1 MSRFMNNLK
10 RRVAKKVKRIVL
22 PESHSRRVLQ
32 AVEMVQTEGFA
43 RPILV
48 GRPHELIER
57 AGEYQ
62 IDLDGIEIID
72 PETYPMLDKF
82 SKYYAEK
89 SSKGSMS
96 EEEARTILLQNPI
109 RFGACLVAFDI
120 ADGMVAGI
128 TDPSSEVLH
137 ASLQLIGV
145 HPGVTTVSSTMI
157 MITDKPQFG
166 DDGIF
171 VIGDPDVIIEPT
183 AQQLADIA
191 ANCVERARRTVQ
203 ILDPRVALLSYSTM
217 GSGEGEEVDRVREAV
232 QLLRDRN
239 VDFAFDGELQLDTA
253 IVPRIAQNKAPDS
266 AVAGQANILIFP
278 NLSAANV
285 SYKMLKYLYDA
296 QAVGPMLQGLKKP
309 VMDLPRGCSPEDIVD
324 VMAVCCSDAIY
335 MEEERKRD
343 IEFTS
348 RFEKLDRRVAIAK
361 HNVSIQFDESK
372 CKNCTLCRR
381 RCADVMT
388 ITGYY
393 SLESTGDKPIC
404 VNCGQCALTCVFDAT
419 NGVSQSEFIQRD
431 IDDPDKIVIFQ
442 TAPAVRVALGE
453 EFGMPYG
460 SMVQGKL
467 IAALRALGGDYV
479 FDTNFGADLT
489 IMEEASELLDRLENK
504 KKLLPQ
510 FTSCCPSWVEFTE
523 IFFPELIPH
532 LSTAKSPISML
543 SSMIKTYFA
552 DRKHL
557 DPKKIVTVCVT
568 PCTAKKAEIERPEHN
583 AAGRYWDQPEIR
595 DTDYC
600 ITTREL
606 ANWMRSRNIDFNSLE
621 DSAYDSVFGE
631 SSGAGMIFGASGGV
645 MEAALRTLV
654 YLDTG
659 RVADKNFLNFTPV
672 RGLDGVK
679 EASIT
684 FRNDII
690 RVAAISG
697 LGNARKIMNVLKEN
711 HSWKKYAFIEVM
723 ACPGG
728 CIGGGGQPRTK
739 MPQEITAKRAR
750 IESVYALDRE
760 NIIHSSWQ
768 NQELSQL
775 YARFLDKPLS
785 ERAEQLLHTQYVNK
799 HYMLGR
805 EDNVEPISS

>member
-10 RRVAKKVKRIVL
+10 RRVAKNPKKVVL

-32 AVEMVQTEGFA
+32 AVEQIQSEMFA
-43 RPILV
+43 RPILIGKPQKLV
-48 GRPHELIER
+48 EI
-57 AGEYQ
+57 AAEYQ

-72 PETYPMLDKF
+72 PETYPMLETF
-82 SKYYAEK
+82 SQYYIEHAKENV
-89 SSKGSMS
+89 SAA
-96 EEEARTILLQNPI
+96 EARNILIKNPI
-109 RFGACLVAFDI
+109 RFAACLVAFDI
-120 ADGMVAGI
+120 VDGMVAGI

-145 HPGVTTVSSTMI
+145 HPGVTTVCSSLI
-157 MITDKPQFG
+157 LITDKPQFG

-191 ANCVERARRTVQ
+191 VACVDRARRTVQ
-203 ILDPRVALLSYSTM
+203 TLDPKVALLSYSTR

-253 IVPRIAQNKAPDS
+253 LVPRIAHNKAPES
-266 AVAGQANILIFP
+266 PVAGQANVLIFP
-278 NLSAANV
+278 NLSASNI
-285 SYKMLKYLYDA
+285 SYKMLQQLYGA
-296 QAVGPMLQGLKKP
+296 TAVGPMLQGLKKP
-309 VMDLPRGCSPEDIVD
+309 VMDLPRGCTPDDIEDIV
-324 VMAVCCSDAIY
+324 AVCCSDAIY
-335 MEEERKRD
+335 MDEERKRD

-348 RFEKLDRRVAIAK
+348 RFEKLDRRVAVENR
-361 HNVSIQFDESK
+361 NVSIHFDADK

-381 RCADVMT
+381 RCADVMSM
-388 ITGYY
+388 TGYY
-393 SLESTGDKPIC
+393 SLESTGDIPIC
-404 VNCGQCALTCVFDAT
+404 VHCGQCSLTCMFGAT
-419 NGVSQSEFIQRD
+419 MGVSQE
-431 IDDPDKIVIFQ
+431 DKIKEAIRDPKKVVIFQ
-442 TAPAVRVALGE
+442 TAPAVRVSLGE

-460 SMVQGKL
+460 SIVQGKM
-467 IAALRALGGDYV
+467 IAALRALGGKYI

-489 IMEEASELLDRLENK
+489 IMEEASELLYRLKHKRE
-504 KKLLPQ
+504 LLPQ

-543 SSMIKTYFA
+543 SPLIKTYFA
-552 DRKHL
+552 EKMKLNPED
-557 DPKKIVTVCVT
+557 IVTVCVT
-568 PCTAKKAEIERPEHN
+568 PCTSKKAEIERPERN
-583 AAGRYWDQPEIR
+583 AAGVYWNKPEIR

-606 ANWMRSRNIDFNSLE
+606 ANWIREENIDFDALE
-621 DSAYDSVFGE
+621 DGTYDSVFGE

-645 MEAALRTLV
+645 MEAALRTLI
-654 YLDTG
+654 YLETG
-659 RVADKNFLNFTPV
+659 RVAEKGFLNFTPI
-672 RGLDGVK
+672 RGLEGVK
-679 EASIT
+679 EAAIT
-684 FRNDII
+684 FDNEILH
-690 RVAAISG
+690 VAAISG
-697 LGNARKIMNVLKEN
+697 LGNVRKFINRLKEN
-711 HSWKKYAFIEVM
+711 HSWKKYAFIEMM

-739 MPQEITAKRAR
+739 LPQEVPAKRAR
-750 IESVYALDRE
+750 IESVYELDKE

-768 NQELSQL
+768 NQELQHV
-775 YARFLDKPLS
+775 YAHFLGEPLS
-785 ERAEQLLHTQYVNK
+785 DVAEKLLHTQFVNK

-805 EDNVEPISS
+805 EDTIGSDL